1 MSNKRE
7 YVLTLPRQ
15 ALQGK
20 VGTQGIYD
28 YDFTG
33 MDFDQFAYAFLPRW
47 IAGNKTPESIEA
59 GKLWPQVIG
68 YTQLINSKGEYLLYN
83 RKSKDG
89 VIAGRLSIGVGGHI
103 EPEDSEHFR
112 TTFLLTLYTSVI
124 REVREEAGI
133 DLVLQDIK
141 SAPKKVISMWVD
153 PTSTIHLGIPL
164 EFTLTE
170 EQEAALSFDPEEF
183 VNARFVSKDELVNML
198 DDASNNF
205 EPWTR
210 TLIETWAN

>member
-59 GKLWPQVIG
+59 GKLWSQVIG
-68 YTQLINSKGEYLLYN
+68 YIQFINGKGEYLLYN

-89 VIAGRLSIGVGGHI
+89 VISGRLSIGVGGHI
-103 EPEDSEHFR
+103 DPEDSEHFSL
-112 TTFLLTLYTSVI
+112 TFLLTLYKSIV
-124 REVREEAGI
+124 REVKEEVGI
-133 DLVLQDIK
+133 DLEIADIP
-141 SAPKKVISMWVD
+141 APKKVLSMWVD
-153 PTSTIHLGIPL
+153 PTSTIHLGLPVEL
-164 EFTLTE
+164 TLSE
-170 EQEAALSFDPEEF
+170 AQEAALSFDPEEF
-183 VNARFVSKDELVNML
+183 VNVRFVSKDELVSML
-198 DDASNNF
+198 DVASNNF